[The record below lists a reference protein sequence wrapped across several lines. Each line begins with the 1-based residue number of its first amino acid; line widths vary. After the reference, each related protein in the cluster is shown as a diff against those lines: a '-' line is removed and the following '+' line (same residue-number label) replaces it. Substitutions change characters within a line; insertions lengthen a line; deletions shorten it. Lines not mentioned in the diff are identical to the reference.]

1 MHPLSLLFISLAAT
15 LLLGVPIAFALL
27 LSSLLVIYVADLPSV
42 VMIQQMFNGINT
54 FTLLALP
61 FFFLAGNVMSDGGIS
76 ERLVKLAMALVGH
89 LRGGLAHVNVVV
101 GMFISGISGSS
112 TADAAA
118 IGAVF
123 FPAMKRRGYDEKF
136 SVCLTACTSTMGVV
150 IPPSILMVIYGAT
163 AGVST
168 GALLLGG
175 ILPGVLMGLALMVQS
190 HFFAVKYNFPRE
202 HPRFLG
208 IRAVGQGLKEAAWPM
223 GVPVIIVAG
232 MVGGVFT
239 PTESAAV
246 AAVYALFVTLFI
258 LRTLRWGALP
268 KLFGETTIQFSQIL
282 FCVGGAMIFGWILA
296 YYQVPDMVSDF
307 ILGFTRDK
315 LVVMLLI
322 VIPLFSGFDKFRK
335 WSTTRKVVALALG
348 AGVAIVAYAQ
358 YRHLI
363 FLHKSDLPDALGNL
377 GHAPWYARPVHVM
390 PFEWLG
396 SVIAGSLLLGM
407 SLHAGRKRQWPSCA
421 GFAGLFAGLVAASLA
436 LKLQLWR

>member
-1 MHPLSLLFISLAAT
+1 MHPLALLFIALAVT
-15 LLLGVPIAFALL
+15 LLFGVPIAFALL
-27 LSSLLVIYVADLPSV
+27 LSSLLVIHVADLPSV

-101 GMFISGISGSS
+101 GMFLSGISGSS

-123 FPAMKRRGYDEKF
+123 FPAMKRRGYDERF

-190 HFFAVKYNFPRE
+190 HFFAVKYDFPRE

-208 IRAVGQGLKEAAWPM
+208 MRAVGQGLKEAAWPM

-246 AAVYALFVTLFI
+246 AAVYALFVTLFV
-258 LRTLRWGALP
+258 LRTLRWRALP

-282 FCVGGAMIFGWILA
+282 FCVGGATIFGWILA

-322 VIPLFSGFDKFRK
+322 VVLNVVLGTFMDAIP
-335 WSTTRKVVALALG
+335 
-348 AGVAIVAYAQ
+348 AI
-358 YRHLI
+358 LI
-363 FLHKSDLPDALGNL
+363 FVPILHPLGVEV
-377 GHAPWYARPVHVM
+377 GIHPVHLGVVVVM
-390 PFEWLG
+390 TQAFG
-396 SVIAGSLLLGM
+396 LLTPPLGM
-407 SLHAGRKRQWPSCA
+407 SAMTACAVAGIPLSRIQKLLHLMMIPILVVCFLCA
-421 GFAGLFAGLVAASLA
+421 LAPCTVLAIPRLLVPAWL
-436 LKLQLWR
+436 

>member
-1 MHPLSLLFISLAAT
+1 LC
-15 LLLGVPIAFALL
+15 GVPIAFALL
-27 LSSLLVIYVADLPSV
+27 LSSLLVIHVADLPSV

-61 FFFLAGNVMSDGGIS
+61 FFFLAGNVISDGGIS

-123 FPAMKRRGYDEKF
+123 FPAMKRRGYDDKF

-208 IRAVGQGLKEAAWPM
+208 MRAVGQGLKEAAWPM

-246 AAVYALFVTLFI
+246 AAVYALFVTLFV
-258 LRTLRWGALP
+258 LRTLRWRALP
-268 KLFGETTIQFSQIL
+268 KLFGETSIQFSQIL

-296 YYQVPDMVSDF
+296 YYKVPDMVSDF

-322 VIPLFSGFDKFRK
+322 VVLNVVLGTFMDAIP
-335 WSTTRKVVALALG
+335 
-348 AGVAIVAYAQ
+348 AI
-358 YRHLI
+358 LI
-363 FLHKSDLPDALGNL
+363 FVPILHPLGL
-377 GHAPWYARPVHVM
+377 EVGIHPVHLGVVVVM
-390 PFEWLG
+390 TQAFG
-396 SVIAGSLLLGM
+396 LLTPPLGM
-407 SLHAGRKRQWPSCA
+407 SAMTACAVAGIPLSRIQKLLHLMMIPILVVCFLCA
-421 GFAGLFAGLVAASLA
+421 LAPWTVLAIPRLLVPAWL
-436 LKLQLWR
+436 

>member
-1 MHPLSLLFISLAAT
+1 MHPLSLLFIALAVT

-208 IRAVGQGLKEAAWPM
+208 MRAVAQGLKEAAWPM

-246 AAVYALFVTLFI
+246 AAVYALFVTLFV
-258 LRTLRWGALP
+258 LRTLRWGSLP
-268 KLFGETTIQFSQIL
+268 KLFGETTVQFSQIL

-322 VIPLFSGFDKFRK
+322 VVLNVVLGTFMDAIP
-335 WSTTRKVVALALG
+335 
-348 AGVAIVAYAQ
+348 AI
-358 YRHLI
+358 LI
-363 FLHKSDLPDALGNL
+363 FVPILHPLGVEV
-377 GHAPWYARPVHVM
+377 GIHPVHLGVVVVM
-390 PFEWLG
+390 TQAFG
-396 SVIAGSLLLGM
+396 LLTPPLGM
-407 SLHAGRKRQWPSCA
+407 SAMTACAVAGIPLSRIQKLLHLMMLPILVVCFLCA
-421 GFAGLFAGLVAASLA
+421 LAPWTVLAIPRLLVPAWL
-436 LKLQLWR
+436 